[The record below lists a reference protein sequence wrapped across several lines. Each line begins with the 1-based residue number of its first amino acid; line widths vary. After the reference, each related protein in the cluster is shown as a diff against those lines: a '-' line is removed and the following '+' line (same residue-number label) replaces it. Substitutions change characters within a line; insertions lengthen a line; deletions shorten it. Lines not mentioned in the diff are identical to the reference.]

1 MGFTSPSR
9 TVTLLLLFLK
19 EEVDGS
25 AVHLIY
31 FGLCWKICKWMTLSP
46 VDAIQYAFILFL

>member
-1 MGFTSPSR
+1 MGFTPPSR

-25 AVHLIY
+25 AVHPIY
-31 FGLCWKICKWMTLSP
+31 FVFCWKICKWLSP
-46 VDAIQYAFILFL
+46 VDAIQDAFILFL